1 MLKMAK
7 KRKNDTRLD
16 PFATAVGSSSLDAL
30 LEQANAG
37 DVIRM
42 PAPSDPSREITLVCK
57 IIPHG
62 DIESTTEVYGKNR
75 RVQALL
81 NEKSVSDILPAIKQ
95 DGRNQHPAL
104 LWEQDNTSLVLAGSR
119 RRKACILGNADYL
132 VLSSNDF
139 TDQDAKILAVSSDQY
154 IAPSLWELGQAYQQ
168 TKNELIEQG
177 KKGSYREVAAIE
189 GVSHTAIA
197 DAIKA
202 YDQIP
207 ADVIALYPTANH
219 VGREVAKKLV
229 NAKERDQAGFN
240 QLVTDLASNQEINA
254 ITADD
259 KRATAITKCLTAEP
273 QNIAKREAIF
283 DNKFISVQRNL
294 KNGDVSIK
302 IDNKVMTDKRLEQLT
317 KLLTAFN

>member
-1 MLKMAK
+1 MAK

-57 IIPHG
+57 VISHS
-62 DIESTTEVYGKNR
+62 DIESTTQVYGKNR
-75 RVQALL
+75 RVQSLL
-81 NEKSVSDILPAIKQ
+81 NEKSVSDILPAIKE

-104 LWEQDNTSLVLAGSR
+104 LWDQGDTSLVLAGSR

-132 VLSSNDF
+132 VLSSSDF

-154 IAPSLWELGQAYQQ
+154 IAPSLWELGQAYQN

-177 KKGSYREVAAIE
+177 KKGSYREIAVIE
-189 GVSHTAIA
+189 GVSHTAVA

-202 YDQIP
+202 FEQIP
-207 ADVIALYPTANH
+207 ADVVGLYPTANH
-219 VGREVAKKLV
+219 VGREVAKKLIS
-229 NAKERDQAGFN
+229 AKERDQAAFN
-240 QLVTDLASNQEINA
+240 LLVADIANHEDINA
-254 ITADD
+254 AASDD
-259 KRATAITKCLTAEP
+259 KRAMAITKYLTTEP
-273 QNIAKREAIF
+273 QIAVKREVVLESNF
-283 DNKFISVQRNL
+283 VSVQRSL
-294 KNGDVSIK
+294 KNGDVSVK
-302 IDNKVMTDKRLEQLT
+302 INNKVMTDKRLEQLT
-317 KLLTAFN
+317 KLLAAFN

>member
-1 MLKMAK
+1 MAK

-42 PAPSDPSREITLVCK
+42 PAPSDPARQITLVCK
-57 IIPHG
+57 VIAHA
-62 DIESTTEVYGKNR
+62 DIESTTGVYGKNR

-81 NEKSVSDILPAIKQ
+81 NEKSVSDILPAIRE

-104 LWEQDNTSLVLAGSR
+104 LWDQGDKSLVLAGSR
-119 RRKACILGNADYL
+119 RRMACILGNADYL
-132 VLSSNDF
+132 VLSSSDF

-177 KKGSYREVAAIE
+177 KKGSYREIAAIE

-202 YDQIP
+202 YEQIP
-207 ADVIALYPTANH
+207 ADVIALYPTA
-219 VGREVAKKLV
+219 
-229 NAKERDQAGFN
+229 
-240 QLVTDLASNQEINA
+240 
-254 ITADD
+254 
-259 KRATAITKCLTAEP
+259 
-273 QNIAKREAIF
+273 
-283 DNKFISVQRNL
+283 
-294 KNGDVSIK
+294 
-302 IDNKVMTDKRLEQLT
+302 
-317 KLLTAFN
+317 

>member
-1 MLKMAK
+1 MAR

-16 PFATAVGSSSLDAL
+16 PFATAVGNSSLDAL
-30 LEQANAG
+30 LEQASAG

-42 PAPSDPSREITLVCK
+42 PAPSDPTREITLVCK
-57 IIPHG
+57 VIPHS
-62 DIESTTEVYGKNR
+62 DIEASTQVYGKNR

-81 NEKSVSDILPAIKQ
+81 NEKSVSDILPAISE

-104 LWEQDNTSLVLAGSR
+104 LWEQNDTSLVLAGSR

-132 VLSSNDF
+132 VLSSTDF
-139 TDQDAKILAVSSDQY
+139 TEQDAKILAVSSDQY

-177 KKGSYREVAAIE
+177 KKGSYREIATIE

-197 DAIKA
+197 DAVKA
-202 YDQIP
+202 YEQIP
-207 ADVIALYPTANH
+207 ADVISLYPTANH

-229 NAKERDQAGFN
+229 IAKERDEAAFN
-240 QLVTDLASNQEINA
+240 QLVNALANDEELNA
-254 ITADD
+254 ITSDD
-259 KRATAITKCLTAEP
+259 KRAMAITKRLTADPE
-273 QNIAKREAIF
+273 IAAKREAVLE
-283 DNKFISVQRNL
+283 NKFISVQRNI
-294 KNGDVSIK
+294 KSGDVSIK

-317 KLLTAFN
+317 KLLGAFN

>member
-1 MLKMAK
+1 MAR

-16 PFATAVGSSSLDAL
+16 PFATAVGNSSLDAL
-30 LEQANAG
+30 LEQASAG

-42 PAPSDPSREITLVCK
+42 PAPSDPTREITLVCK
-57 IIPHG
+57 VIPHS
-62 DIESTTEVYGKNR
+62 DIEASTQVYGKNR

-81 NEKSVSDILPAIKQ
+81 NEKSVSDILPAISE

-104 LWEQDNTSLVLAGSR
+104 LWEQNDTSLVLAGSR

-132 VLSSNDF
+132 VLSSTDF

-177 KKGSYREVAAIE
+177 KKGSYREIATIE

-197 DAIKA
+197 DAVKA
-202 YDQIP
+202 YEQIP
-207 ADVIALYPTANH
+207 ADVISLYPTANH

-229 NAKERDQAGFN
+229 IAKERDEAAFN
-240 QLVTDLASNQEINA
+240 QLVNALANDEELNA
-254 ITADD
+254 ITSDD
-259 KRATAITKCLTAEP
+259 KRAMAITKRLTAEP
-273 QNIAKREAIF
+273 EVAPKREAVLE
-283 DNKFISVQRNL
+283 NKFISVQRNI
-294 KNGDVSIK
+294 KSGDVSIK

-317 KLLTAFN
+317 KLLGAFN

>member
-1 MLKMAK
+1 MAK

-42 PAPSDPSREITLVCK
+42 PAPSDPGRQITLVCK
-57 IIPHG
+57 VISHA
-62 DIESTTEVYGKNR
+62 DIESTTGVYGKNR
-75 RVQALL
+75 RVQSLL
-81 NEKSVSDILPAIKQ
+81 NEKSVSDILPAIRD

-104 LWEQDNTSLVLAGSR
+104 LWDQGETSLVLAGSR
-119 RRKACILGNADYL
+119 RRMACILGNADYL
-132 VLSSNDF
+132 VLSSSDF

-177 KKGSYREVAAIE
+177 KKGSYREIAAIE

-202 YDQIP
+202 YEQIP

-229 NAKERDQAGFN
+229 SAKERDQEAFK
-240 QLVTDLASNQEINA
+240 QLVLAIASDEELNA
-254 ITADD
+254 ITSDD
-259 KRATAITKCLTAEP
+259 KRAMAITKCLTAEP
-273 QNIAKREAIF
+273 QVAVKREAVLE
-283 DNKFISVQRNL
+283 NKFLSVQRNL
-294 KNGDVSIK
+294 KSGDVSIK

-317 KLLTAFN
+317 KLLSAFN

>member
-1 MLKMAK
+1 MAK

-42 PAPSDPSREITLVCK
+42 PAPSDPERQITLVCK
-57 IIPHG
+57 VIAHA
-62 DIESTTEVYGKNR
+62 DIESTTGVYGKNR

-81 NEKSVSDILPAIKQ
+81 NEKSVSDILPAISD

-104 LWEQDNTSLVLAGSR
+104 LWDQGDKSLVLAGSR
-119 RRKACILGNADYL
+119 RRMACILGNADYL
-132 VLSSNDF
+132 VLSSSDF
-139 TDQDAKILAVSSDQY
+139 TEQDAKILAVSSDQY

-177 KKGSYREVAAIE
+177 KKGSYREIAAIE

-202 YDQIP
+202 YEQIP
-207 ADVIALYPTANH
+207 AEVIALYPTANH
-219 VGREVAKKLV
+219 VGREVAKKLM
-229 NAKERDQAGFN
+229 NAKERDQETFN
-240 QLVTDLASNQEINA
+240 QLVSDLASDEELNA
-254 ITADD
+254 ITSDD
-259 KRATAITKCLTAEP
+259 KRAMAITKC
-273 QNIAKREAIF
+273 
-283 DNKFISVQRNL
+283 
-294 KNGDVSIK
+294 
-302 IDNKVMTDKRLEQLT
+302 
-317 KLLTAFN
+317 

>member
-1 MLKMAK
+1 MAK

-42 PAPSDPSREITLVCK
+42 PAPSDPERQITLVCK
-57 IIPHG
+57 VIAHA
-62 DIESTTEVYGKNR
+62 DIESTTGVYGKNR

-81 NEKSVSDILPAIKQ
+81 NEKSVSDILPAISD

-104 LWEQDNTSLVLAGSR
+104 LWDQGDKSLVLAGSR
-119 RRKACILGNADYL
+119 RRMACILGNADYL
-132 VLSSNDF
+132 VLSSSDF
-139 TDQDAKILAVSSDQY
+139 TEQDAKILAVSSDQY

-177 KKGSYREVAAIE
+177 KKGSYREIAAIE

-202 YDQIP
+202 YEQIP
-207 ADVIALYPTANH
+207 AEVIALYPTANH
-219 VGREVAKKLV
+219 VGREVAKKLMS
-229 NAKERDQAGFN
+229 AKERDQETFN
-240 QLVTDLASNQEINA
+240 QLVSDLASDEELNA
-254 ITADD
+254 ITSDD
-259 KRATAITKCLTAEP
+259 KRAMAITKCLTAEP
-273 QNIAKREAIF
+273 QVAVKREAVLE
-283 DNKFISVQRNL
+283 NKFVSVQRNL
-294 KNGDVSIK
+294 KSGDVSIK

-317 KLLTAFN
+317 KLLSVFN

>member
-1 MLKMAK
+1 MAK

-42 PAPSDPSREITLVCK
+42 PAPSDPARQITLVCK
-57 IIPHG
+57 VIAHA
-62 DIESTTEVYGKNR
+62 DIESTTGVYGKNR

-81 NEKSVSDILPAIKQ
+81 SEKSVSDILPAIRE

-104 LWEQDNTSLVLAGSR
+104 LWDQGDKSLVLAGSR
-119 RRKACILGNADYL
+119 RRMACILGNADYL
-132 VLSSNDF
+132 VLSSSDF

-177 KKGSYREVAAIE
+177 KKGSYREIAAIE

-202 YDQIP
+202 YEQIP
-207 ADVIALYPTANH
+207 ADVIGLYPTANH

-229 NAKERDQAGFN
+229 SAKERDEEAFN
-240 QLVTDLASNQEINA
+240 QLVSALTSDEELNA
-254 ITADD
+254 ITSDD
-259 KRATAITKCLTAEP
+259 KRAMAITKCLTSEP
-273 QNIAKREAIF
+273 QVAVKREAVLE
-283 DNKFISVQRNL
+283 NNFISVQRNL
-294 KNGDVSIK
+294 KSGDVSIK

-317 KLLTAFN
+317 KLLSAFN

>member
-1 MLKMAK
+1 MAK

-16 PFATAVGSSSLDAL
+16 PFATAVGNSSLDAL

-42 PAPSDPSREITLVCK
+42 PAPSDPTREITLVCK
-57 IIPHG
+57 VIAHA
-62 DIESTTEVYGKNR
+62 DIESSTTVYGKNR

-81 NEKSVSDILPAIKQ
+81 NEKSVSDILPAITE

-104 LWEQDNTSLVLAGSR
+104 LWDQGNTNLVLAGSR

-132 VLSSNDF
+132 VLSSPDF
-139 TDQDAKILAVSSDQY
+139 TEQDAKILAVSSDQY

-168 TKNELIEQG
+168 TKNDLIEQG
-177 KKGSYREVAAIE
+177 KKGSYREIAAIE

-202 YDQIP
+202 YEQIP
-207 ADVIALYPTANH
+207 ADVISLYPTANH

-229 NAKERDQAGFN
+229 SAKERDEQAFN
-240 QLVTDLASNQEINA
+240 ALVSELHNDDEIKA
-254 ITADD
+254 ITSDD
-259 KRATAITKCLTAEP
+259 KRAMAITKRLTTEP
-273 QNIAKREAIF
+273 SAVAKREAVF
-283 DNKFISVQRNL
+283 ENNFINVQRNL
-294 KNGDVSIK
+294 KSGDVSIK
-302 IDNKVMTDKRLEQLT
+302 IDNKVLTDKRLEQLT
-317 KLLTAFN
+317 KLLSAFN

>member
-1 MLKMAK
+1 MAK

-42 PAPSDPSREITLVCK
+42 PAPSDPGRQITLVCK
-57 IIPHG
+57 VISHA
-62 DIESTTEVYGKNR
+62 DIESTTGVYGKNR
-75 RVQALL
+75 RVQSLL
-81 NEKSVSDILPAIKQ
+81 NEKSVSDILPAIRD

-104 LWEQDNTSLVLAGSR
+104 LWDQGETSLVLAGSR
-119 RRKACILGNADYL
+119 RRMACILGNADYL
-132 VLSSNDF
+132 VLSSSDF

-177 KKGSYREVAAIE
+177 KKGSYREIAAIE

-202 YDQIP
+202 YEQIP

-229 NAKERDQAGFN
+229 SAKERDQEAFK
-240 QLVTDLASNQEINA
+240 QLVLALASDEELNA
-254 ITADD
+254 ITSDD
-259 KRATAITKCLTAEP
+259 KRAMAITKCLTAEP
-273 QNIAKREAIF
+273 QVAVKREAVLE
-283 DNKFISVQRNL
+283 NKFISVQRNL
-294 KNGDVSIK
+294 KSGDVSIK
-302 IDNKVMTDKRLEQLT
+302 IDNKVMTDRRLEQLT
-317 KLLTAFN
+317 KLLSAFN

>member
-1 MLKMAK
+1 MAR

-16 PFATAVGSSSLDAL
+16 PFATAVGNSSLDAL
-30 LEQANAG
+30 LEQASAG

-42 PAPSDPSREITLVCK
+42 PAPSDPTREITLVCK
-57 IIPHG
+57 VIPHS
-62 DIESTTEVYGKNR
+62 DIEASTQVYGKNR

-81 NEKSVSDILPAIKQ
+81 NEKSVSDILPAISE

-104 LWEQDNTSLVLAGSR
+104 LWEQNDTSLVLAGSR

-132 VLSSNDF
+132 VLSSTDF

-177 KKGSYREVAAIE
+177 KKGSYREIATIE

-197 DAIKA
+197 DAVKA
-202 YDQIP
+202 YEQIP
-207 ADVIALYPTANH
+207 ADVISLYPTANH
-219 VGREVAKKLV
+219 VGREVAKKLII
-229 NAKERDQAGFN
+229 AKERDEAAFN
-240 QLVTDLASNQEINA
+240 QLVNALANDEELNA
-254 ITADD
+254 ITSDD
-259 KRATAITKCLTAEP
+259 KRAMAITKRLTAEP
-273 QNIAKREAIF
+273 EVTAKREAVLE
-283 DNKFISVQRNL
+283 NKFISVQRNI
-294 KNGDVSIK
+294 KSGDVSIK

-317 KLLTAFN
+317 KLLGAFN

>member
-1 MLKMAK
+1 MAK

-42 PAPSDPSREITLVCK
+42 PAPSDPNREITLVCK
-57 IIPHG
+57 VIAHNE
-62 DIESTTEVYGKNR
+62 IENSTQVYGKNR

-81 NEKSVSDILPAIKQ
+81 NEKSVADILPAIKE

-104 LWEQDNTSLVLAGSR
+104 LWEQGDMSLVLAGSR
-119 RRKACILGNADYL
+119 RRKACILGGADYL
-132 VLSSNDF
+132 VLSSSDF
-139 TDQDAKILAVSSDQY
+139 SEQDAKVLAVSSDQY

-168 TKNELIEQG
+168 TKNDLIQQG
-177 KKGSYREVAAIE
+177 KKGSYREIAVIE

-202 YDQIP
+202 YEQIS

-219 VGREVAKKLV
+219 VGREVAKKLI
-229 NAKERDQAGFN
+229 NAKERDEVAFN
-240 QLVTDLASNQEINA
+240 ELVVALASNDEVNA
-254 ITADD
+254 LEADD
-259 KRATAITKCLTAEP
+259 KRAMLITKLLTAEP
-273 QNIAKREAIF
+273 KTALKREAVLEN
-283 DNKFISVQRNL
+283 DFISVQRNL
-294 KNGDVSIK
+294 KSGDVSIK
-302 IDNKVMTDKRLEQLT
+302 INNKVMTDKRLEQLT
-317 KLLTAFN
+317 KLLSAFN

>member
-1 MLKMAK
+1 MAK

-42 PAPSDPSREITLVCK
+42 PAPSDPARQITLVCK
-57 IIPHG
+57 VIAHA
-62 DIESTTEVYGKNR
+62 DIESTTGVYGKNR

-81 NEKSVSDILPAIKQ
+81 NEKSVSDILPAISD

-104 LWEQDNTSLVLAGSR
+104 LWDQGDKSLVLAGSR
-119 RRKACILGNADYL
+119 RRMACILGNADYL
-132 VLSSNDF
+132 VLSSSDF
-139 TDQDAKILAVSSDQY
+139 TEQDAKILAVSSDQY

-177 KKGSYREVAAIE
+177 KKGSYREIAALE
-189 GVSHTAIA
+189 AVSHTAIA

-202 YDQIP
+202 YEQIP
-207 ADVIALYPTANH
+207 AEVIALYPTANH

-229 NAKERDQAGFN
+229 IAKERDPESFN
-240 QLVTDLASNQEINA
+240 RLVQELASNNDINA
-254 ITADD
+254 ITSDD
-259 KRATAITKCLTAEP
+259 KRAMAVTKCLTAEP
-273 QNIAKREAIF
+273 QTTVKREAVLENDF
-283 DNKFISVQRNL
+283 VSLQRNL
-294 KNGDVSIK
+294 KSGDVSIK
-302 IDNKVMTDKRLEQLT
+302 INNKVMTDKRLEQLT
-317 KLLTAFN
+317 KLLSAFN

>member
-1 MLKMAK
+1 MAR

-16 PFATAVGSSSLDAL
+16 PFATAVGNSSLDAL
-30 LEQANAG
+30 LEQASAG

-42 PAPSDPSREITLVCK
+42 PAPSDPTREITLVCK
-57 IIPHG
+57 VIPHS
-62 DIESTTEVYGKNR
+62 DIEASTQVYGKNR

-81 NEKSVSDILPAIKQ
+81 NEKSVSDILPAISE

-104 LWEQDNTSLVLAGSR
+104 LWEQNDTSLVLAGSR

-132 VLSSNDF
+132 VLSSTDF

-177 KKGSYREVAAIE
+177 KKGSYREIATIE

-197 DAIKA
+197 DAVKA
-202 YDQIP
+202 YEQIP
-207 ADVIALYPTANH
+207 ADVISLYPTANH

-229 NAKERDQAGFN
+229 IAKERDEAAFN
-240 QLVTDLASNQEINA
+240 QLVNALANDEELNA
-254 ITADD
+254 ITSDD
-259 KRATAITKCLTAEP
+259 KRAMAITKRLTAEP
-273 QNIAKREAIF
+273 EVAAKREAVLE
-283 DNKFISVQRNL
+283 NKFISVQRNI
-294 KNGDVSIK
+294 KSGDVSIK

-317 KLLTAFN
+317 KLLGAFN